1 VESFAAAAELHQYP
15 NGSVVQ
21 RVSESF
27 SVNRTNVFGGGLLDY
42 LVAPS
47 LNVTFTRRAN
57 LYLSYQLERQNLLGA
72 VLVQRGVLTDFTV
85 ESSRHVQFGGFV
97 YGGDRELYDPA
108 DPRVSQGVYA
118 SLRVTVRPV
127 PQASVELR
135 GQQSNH
141 YDSWGGTLIDDAKI
155 VRLRGTYQ
163 LNQRLGARLIGE
175 YSNQYNTIEANPLYQ
190 RSVRYASSLLVT
202 YELAPA
208 SFLFAGY
215 NDLMQEYDRP
225 FVPREQILRTGNQF
239 FLKLSYLFRL

>member
-1 VESFAAAAELHQYP
+1 
-15 NGSVVQ
+15 
-21 RVSESF
+21 
-27 SVNRTNVFGGGLLDY
+27 
-42 LVAPS
+42 
-47 LNVTFTRRAN
+47 
-57 LYLSYQLERQNLLGA
+57 
-72 VLVQRGVLTDFTV
+72 
-85 ESSRHVQFGGFV
+85 
-97 YGGDRELYDPA
+97 
-108 DPRVSQGVYA
+108 
-118 SLRVTVRPV
+118 VTVRPV

-190 RSVRYASSLLVT
+190 RAVRYASSLLVT

-239 FLKLSYLFRL
+239 FLKVSYLFRL